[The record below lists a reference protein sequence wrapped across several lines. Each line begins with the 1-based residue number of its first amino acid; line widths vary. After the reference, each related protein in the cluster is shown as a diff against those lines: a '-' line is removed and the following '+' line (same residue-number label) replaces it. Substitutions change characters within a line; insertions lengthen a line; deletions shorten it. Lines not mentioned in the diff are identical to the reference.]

1 MNTGQ
6 MIDRVSIKEVLAIDA
21 GFLSALFLILMLGLV
36 MVTSASVAVSDNLF
50 GYSHY
55 FISRQFVAL
64 MLAVLVG
71 GLVLNLPTSVI
82 QSWGITLMVLSLL
95 LLLLVLIPGI
105 GKSVNGSQRWINL
118 VVFNFQVSEA
128 AKVSMVVYM
137 SGYLVRRAEQVRE
150 SWSGFII
157 PLGLTFCFLLLLLLE
172 PDFGASVVLLGTV
185 MAMLF
190 LGGAKVYQFILLL
203 FMAACALALVAVSE
217 SYRMKRLM
225 NFIDPWADPF
235 NEGYQLS
242 QALIAYGRGEWFGLG
257 LGNSVQKLSYLP
269 EAHTDFVFSIWV
281 EETGMLGGI
290 LLILLFALLVARVF
304 AIGNRALQLSRPF
317 AGYMCYG
324 FAILIVAQVIIN
336 VGVNTGVLPTKGL
349 TLPLISYGRSSL
361 IITLLSLFVV
371 MRVDIENKRIAPFAV
386 VEDDTNEINDD
397 VKEQDQARPVI
408 DDEGQMH
415 VKS

>member
-1 MNTGQ
+1 M
-6 MIDRVSIKEVLAIDA
+6 MLDRIIDRVSLKELLSLDS
-21 GFLSALFLILMLGLV
+21 GFVCSLFFILMLGLV

-55 FISRQFVAL
+55 FISRQITALALAIFVGF
-64 MLAVLVG
+64 MVI
-71 GLVLNLPTSVI
+71 NLPTSFI
-82 QSWGITLMVLSLL
+82 QRWGIALMVLSLF
-95 LLLLVLIPGI
+95 LLLLVLVPGI

-150 SWSGFII
+150 SWSGFVI
-157 PLGLTFCFLLLLLLE
+157 PLGLTFCFLVLLLLE

-269 EAHTDFVFSIWV
+269 EAHTDFVFSIWI
-281 EETGMLGGI
+281 EETGMIGGI
-290 LLILLFALLVARVF
+290 LLILLFAVLVSRTF
-304 AIGNRALQLSRPF
+304 AIGNKALLLNRPF

-324 FAILIVAQVIIN
+324 FSILIVAQVIIN
-336 VGVNTGVLPTKGL
+336 IGVNTGFLPTKGL

-361 IITLLSLFVV
+361 IITLVSLFIVA
-371 MRVDIENKRIAPFAV
+371 RVDIENKRENTPDITSS
-386 VEDDTNEINDD
+386 TNTLH
-397 VKEQDQARPVI
+397 
-408 DDEGQMH
+408 DDENLDEREQEVNLEQGH
-415 VKS
+415 INEKE